1 MQVCCLWNLID
12 IEAFVLCSHISIRFF
27 VAIHRAKPVTEMQRQ
42 RNRGAWRSKFQ
53 FTISYF
59 ETIYIYH
66 QYSFVYFC
74 FSCIT
79 FLLCDVYPFFLQ
91 IHHISLLFSKRN
103 RPKSNKMWCIRFFRC
118 ITSRLLF
125 KSGT

>member
-1 MQVCCLWNLID
+1 MSHANGDKKVVALCL
-12 IEAFVLCSHISIRFF
+12 HISNYLF
-27 VAIHRAKPVTEMQRQ
+27 VTIHRAKPVTEMQRQ
-42 RNRGAWRSKFQ
+42 WNRGAWRATFQ

-79 FLLCDVYPFFLQ
+79 FLLCDVYPFFL
-91 IHHISLLFSKRN
+91 
-103 RPKSNKMWCIRFFRC
+103 
-118 ITSRLLF
+118 
-125 KSGT
+125 